1 MRTVSALFDT
11 YDEVTAAVDDLSD
24 MGVRSSDIAVVSQ
37 GTSPLAKI
45 MEGASLGAAIG
56 GVGGLLAGF
65 GMFILP
71 GLEPVFGIDWLI
83 PLLIGAAGGG
93 LAGGVIGSLAH
104 AGIGKGDALVRA
116 VGVPRGGTLLIAR
129 VHDDEAGKAR
139 AILLKCGAIDTNSRR
154 SEYAADGWDG
164 FVAKDMWDED
174 IGSEDERLHENRAE
188 RAKPARRH
196 VA

>member
-11 YDEVTAAVDDLSD
+11 YDEVAAAVDDLSD

-37 GTSPLAKI
+37 GPSPLAKI

-71 GLEPVFGIDWLI
+71 GLEPVLGIDWLI

-93 LAGGVIGSLAH
+93 LAGGVIGSLTR
-104 AGIGKGDALVRA
+104 AGIGKGDALVP

-129 VHDDEAGKAR
+129 VHDDEAGEAR
-139 AILLKCGAIDTNSRR
+139 AILLKCGAIDTNSKR

-164 FVAKDMWDED
+164 FVAKDIWDED

-188 RAKPARRH
+188 RAKSARRH